1 MTVSTTHGVGASAVL
16 APVQPREKGRDHVR
30 PSDNPRQHEG
40 AESSPLVD
48 YFRER
53 DGDDPAGAL
62 DLLAPEV
69 GYHLMPKPGVEISG
83 TGRERLRTTL
93 SGMTG
98 RPGLH
103 HLVAEGAVG
112 GVQFVVGHRIE
123 DGEPVG
129 TFLAAAT
136 ATASGEIT
144 QYVGAFFDSMN
155 LGEPQVAD
163 GEPLIGGGAQ
173 EAGRR

>member
-1 MTVSTTHGVGASAVL
+1 M
-16 APVQPREKGRDHVR
+16 R
-30 PSDNPRQHEG
+30 PSDNPRQDED
-40 AESSPLVD
+40 AASSPLVD

-53 DGDDPAGAL
+53 DAADPASAL
-62 DLLAPEV
+62 DRLAPEV
-69 GYHLMPKPGVEISG
+69 RYHLMPRPGVEISG

-93 SGMTG
+93 AGMTA

-103 HLVAEGAVG
+103 HMVAEGAAG
-112 GVQFVVGHRIE
+112 GMQFVVGHRLE

-136 ATASGEIT
+136 ASESGQIT
-144 QYVGAFFDSMN
+144 QYVGAFFDSLN
-155 LGEPQVAD
+155 LGEPRAVDEGSAA
-163 GEPLIGGGAQ
+163 GAGVR